1 MDDAFTFTSLNSG
14 YIAEL
19 YDKFRADPGS
29 VDPETRLF
37 FQQWAAPEPPPADG
51 QEKSRQS
58 GLPAAGIE
66 KIVAAA
72 NLAQAIRTLGH
83 LAARLDPLGTSSHG
97 DPALEASA
105 YHLEETELS
114 QIPASVIGGPIAE
127 QSRDAYEAIQ
137 GLRRIYSAT
146 TGYDYNHVRVPKE
159 RDWLRYSAECGVFRP
174 PQADIDLPAL
184 LDRLTR
190 VEVFEQFL
198 HRFFP
203 GKTRFS
209 IEGLDILVPMLD
221 EMIEQS
227 SSVQICA
234 MLIGMAHRGRL
245 NVLAHILS
253 KPYSQILAEF
263 KDPGKH
269 YTNLEGLGWTG
280 DVKYHTGANVAVQG
294 DSEQTIKIV
303 VGMPPNPSHLE
314 HVNPIVAGM
323 ARAADSGTNRPGK
336 PAFFPSAVLPVLIH
350 GDASFPGEGIVA
362 ETLNLSK
369 LEGYTVA
376 GTIHIIANNQ
386 LGFTTDARQSRSTLY
401 ASDLAKGFE
410 IPIIHVNA
418 DDPIA
423 CIEAVRT
430 AFFYREKFHKDFLI
444 DLIGYR
450 RYGHNEGDEP
460 SFTQPHLYQA
470 IERHPSVRKFLA
482 DQLIEQNA
490 VPAGMPDQ
498 LVKDRMEE
506 LQKTWDILRPEEE
519 IIVPHPKPR
528 KDQAG
533 EHVKT
538 AVSASRLRKLNQ
550 DLLAVPE
557 GFSLNRKLER
567 AIQRRRTALE
577 NPDERSID
585 WAMAEELAF
594 GAILMDGTPIRLTG
608 QDTERGTFSQRHAV
622 FHDAQN
628 DQGFIP
634 LQAIPE
640 AKASFEVYNSPLS
653 ENAALGFEYGYNVQS
668 KNSLVIWEAQY
679 GDFVNA
685 AQAIIDEFIVSG
697 HAKWEQKPSLVLLL
711 PHGYEGQ
718 GPDHS
723 SGRIERFLRSG
734 ASGTADGVR
743 VDSLRIANCTSA
755 AQYFHLLR
763 RQAALLS
770 KEPLPLIIFT
780 PKSLLRHPRV
790 ASSLNDLA
798 DGKWNPVL
806 DDPEA
811 GEHLAE
817 IQRLIFCSGKIG
829 IDLLDSEERSRR
841 PNVAVLR
848 LEQLTPFPGDEIL
861 EILNRYT
868 KANEYYW
875 VQEEPENMGAWGYVH
890 RRFVETFGEE
900 YDLEY
905 VGRSASPSPS
915 EGSLSWHQFNQQV
928 LIAQAFQPHP
938 QFQKA
943 KALLHRD

>member
-1 MDDAFTFTSLNSG
+1 MDHAFSFTSLNSG

-19 YDKFRADPGS
+19 YDKYRVNPGS
-29 VDPETRLF
+29 VDPETRRI
-37 FQQWAAPEPPPADG
+37 FQQWAAQEPPPADG
-51 QEKSRQS
+51 QERMQPPVTSTM
-58 GLPAAGIE
+58 AVE
-66 KIVAAA
+66 KIVATA
-72 NLAQAIRTLGH
+72 NLAQSIRTLGH
-83 LAARLDPLGTSSHG
+83 LAARLDPLGTAPHG
-97 DPALEASA
+97 DPALQAST
-105 YHLEETELS
+105 YNLDETDLTR
-114 QIPASVIGGPIAE
+114 IPAGVIGGPIAE
-127 QSRDAYEAIQ
+127 SARNGFEAIQ
-137 GLRRIYSAT
+137 KLREIYSST
-146 TGYDYNHVRVPKE
+146 TGYDYEHIRIPEE
-159 RDWLRYSAECGVFRP
+159 RDWLRQAAECGVFRP
-174 PQADIDLPAL
+174 PQADVALPAL

-209 IEGLDILVPMLD
+209 IEGLDMLVPMLD
-221 EMIEQS
+221 EMIEKA
-227 SSVQICA
+227 SSVGICA

-253 KPYSQILAEF
+253 KSYSQILAEF

-269 YTNLEGLGWTG
+269 YANLEGLGWTG
-280 DVKYHTGANVAVQG
+280 DVKYHTGAKVAVQEG
-294 DSEQTIKIV
+294 TDSTIKIV
-303 VGMPPNPSHLE
+303 IGMPPNPSHLE
-314 HVNPIVAGM
+314 HVNPILAGM
-323 ARAADSGTNRPGK
+323 ARAADSGMNKPGK
-336 PAFFPSAVLPVLIH
+336 PAFYPSAVLPVVIH

-362 ETLNLSK
+362 ETLNLSR
-369 LEGYTVA
+369 LDGYTVA

-386 LGFTTDARQSRSTLY
+386 LGFTTDPRESRSTLY

-430 AFFYREKFHKDFLI
+430 AFYYREKFHKDFLI

-460 SFTQPHLYQA
+460 SFTQPLVYQA
-470 IERHPSVRKFLA
+470 IERHPSVRKLLA
-482 DQLIEQNA
+482 DRLVDQNSIPAEQ
-490 VPAGMPDQ
+490 PDQ
-498 LVKDRMEE
+498 LVKERMEE
-506 LQKTWDILRPEEE
+506 LQKVWENLHPEEE
-519 IIVPHPKPR
+519 IVVPHTRPKH
-528 KDQAG
+528 DQAG

-538 AVSASRLRKLNQ
+538 AVAASKLRKLNQ
-550 DLLAVPE
+550 DLLTFPK
-557 GFSLNRKLER
+557 GFSINRKLER
-567 AIQRRRTALE
+567 AMERRRTALDE
-577 NPDERSID
+577 PEERSID
-585 WAMAEELAF
+585 WAMAEELAL
-594 GAILMDGTPIRLTG
+594 GTILMDGIPIRLTG
-608 QDTERGTFSQRHAV
+608 QDSERGTFSQRHAV
-622 FHDAQN
+622 FHDVQTN
-628 DQGFIP
+628 QRFIP

-640 AKASFEVYNSPLS
+640 AKASFEIYNSPLS
-653 ENAALGFEYGYNVQS
+653 ENAVLGFEYGYNIQS

-679 GDFVNA
+679 GDFINA

-697 HAKWEQKPSLVLLL
+697 QAKWQQKPSLVLLL

-734 ASGTADGVR
+734 ASGTEDGQR
-743 VDSLRIANCTSA
+743 VDSLRIAICTSA

-770 KEPLPLIIFT
+770 KDPLPLIIFT

-798 DGKWNPVL
+798 EGRWKPVL

-811 GEHLAE
+811 REHPAE
-817 IQRLIFCSGKIG
+817 IHRLIFCSGKIG
-829 IDLLDSEERSRR
+829 IDLLDSEERARH
-841 PNVAVLR
+841 PDVAVLR
-848 LEQLTPFPGDEIL
+848 LEQLTSFPGNEIL
-861 EILNRYT
+861 EILNRYS
-868 KANEYYW
+868 KGIEYYW

-905 VGRSASPSPS
+905 VGRSSSPSPS

-943 KALLHRD
+943 KALLHRE